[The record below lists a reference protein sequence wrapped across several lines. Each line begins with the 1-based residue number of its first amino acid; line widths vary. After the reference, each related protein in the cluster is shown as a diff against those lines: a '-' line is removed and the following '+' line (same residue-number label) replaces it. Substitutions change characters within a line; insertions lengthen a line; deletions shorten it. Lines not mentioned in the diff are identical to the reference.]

1 MSPTSCAQDN
11 AFFLKK
17 KSTLGLCMYSG
28 ICACD
33 VFRKIG
39 RKRRT
44 NQPRRDG
51 TADGY
56 GIITSSRDP
65 PRSRRERR
73 TRPRLVV
80 VTATDIGKGS
90 RAMALRISE
99 LVNGLRPMGTGRYA
113 FLPPN
118 QTKAFGFP
126 SEVTGP
132 IFHNFPPFPLREHL
146 SWSDEHQVE
155 IN

>member
-1 MSPTSCAQDN
+1 
-11 AFFLKK
+11 
-17 KSTLGLCMYSG
+17 MYSG

-39 RKRRT
+39 RKRRKKKTPKNEANARPRT